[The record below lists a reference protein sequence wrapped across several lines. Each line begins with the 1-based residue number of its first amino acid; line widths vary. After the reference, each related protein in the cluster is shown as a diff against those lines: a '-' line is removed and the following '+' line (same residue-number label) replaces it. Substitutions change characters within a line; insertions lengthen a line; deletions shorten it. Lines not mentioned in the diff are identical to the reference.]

1 LAKMGNVKDL
11 HVCIIGA
18 GMGGLACA
26 LALAKKGFT
35 NIDVFERLP
44 DLGFVGA
51 GIQMAPNMARI
62 LDRLGVWEPIFKE
75 ATDVRETGIRGEIL
89 LSELLFLSR

>member
-1 LAKMGNVKDL
+1 MTGTTCLDNQPARHL
-11 HVCIIGA
+11 EHI
-18 GMGGLACA
+18 
-26 LALAKKGFT
+26 T